1 MTDLRN
7 QLQSIYDEHGKLT
20 PKIVLDEARDEE
32 HPLHARFD
40 WDDTTAAEKWRL
52 SQAHELIQSVKVS
65 YRDGHGR
72 SQEIRQFHA
81 VRRAQEFVYEPLEEL
96 ARDDIGSQ
104 ILLRDM
110 ERDWRALKRRY
121 QHVAAFFDLVRTEVG
136 AA

>member
-1 MTDLRN
+1 MTDLRG
-7 QLQSIYDEHGKLT
+7 QLQSIYDAHGKLT

-32 HPLHARFD
+32 HPLHSRFD

-52 SQAHELIQSVKVS
+52 NQAHELIQSVKVS
-65 YRDGHGR
+65 YRDGHGK

-81 VRRAQEFVYEPLEEL
+81 VRREQEFVYEPLDEI
-96 ARDDIGSQ
+96 AKDDIGSQ

-110 ERDWRALKRRY
+110 ERDWKALKRRY
-121 QHVAAFFDLVRTEVG
+121 QHVSAFFDLVRAEVG